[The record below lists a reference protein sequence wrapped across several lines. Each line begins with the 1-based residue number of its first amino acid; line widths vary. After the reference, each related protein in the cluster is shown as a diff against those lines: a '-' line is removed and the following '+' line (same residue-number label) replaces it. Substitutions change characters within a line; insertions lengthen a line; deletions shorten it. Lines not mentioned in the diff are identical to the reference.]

1 MKIKAEFD
9 FDVKNAKK
17 TLELAGFDIKGKSD
31 RELADI
37 VFERLTPYA
46 MDIKKYSIKDSKKA

>member
-31 RELADI
+31 KELADI

-46 MDIKKYSIKDSKKA
+46 MDIKKILD